1 MKRFFKYS
9 ILCAVAALSL
19 AACTKDIITPDQ
31 SMLPQASELD
41 VDISVDQETNYV
53 TFTLNNKGMV
63 PLWIFG
69 SEKIDG
75 QENKRFAYT
84 TNGIS
89 LRFRE
94 AGEHSVEVKA
104 YNAHGIS
111 QGSVVLTFT
120 LDNSYVDPFDP
131 APYMQK
137 LAGTWEWNRNVDGH
151 FGCGAADSET
161 GSDWWSASANEKEG
175 MSLYDDLMSFTEGG
189 EYTYDPGDGQVYVN
203 YGSGYMP
210 DYNPG
215 DGEDYVAPIEGY
227 TTTYH
232 FERDWNDAGIEEI
245 WLCFPEGTNL
255 SYIPNAEALE
265 NPRYQLMEQTTR
277 KVVLVHRTADISWR
291 YEFVP
296 QGTSESGGDE
306 DKTEPW
312 DATAENNLWLTAN
325 TSNVSFY
332 FADDSWAQIADPE
345 FTAGDNNYT
354 IVIPEGI
361 GSQQWQGQVAFNSL
375 GIATSAGSYYD
386 FQVVLNSTEDHPG
399 VTVKLTQND
408 DDNNFY
414 TESRVA
420 LIGGEDYVLQVS
432 GMEGKDMPDLKL
444 VLDFGGAVGGSTVT
458 VKDVVIR
465 KGAAPFDPLSPD
477 NLWLTAATDDVGF
490 YFADENWAQIANPE
504 FTAGDNSYTIVIPEG
519 TGSQQWQGQVTF
531 NNTGIVTTAEKTY
544 DFQLKITSDEDH
556 PGITIKLTQQDDDD
570 TFFFTDRHQVLAGE
584 EFVYTMTAMPGVDL
598 GNAKLVRDFG
608 GGIGGSTVTV
618 SDIILRESK

>member
-1 MKRFFKYS
+1 MKSYFKYS
-9 ILCAVAALSL
+9 LICTAAALLLSG
-19 AACTKDIITPDQ
+19 CTKDMITPDQ
-31 SMLPQASELD
+31 TMLPQASELD
-41 VDISVDQETNYV
+41 VSISVDQTTNYV

-94 AGEHSVEVKA
+94 AGEHSVEIKA

-111 QGSVVLTFT
+111 QGSIVKTFT
-120 LDNSYVDPFDP
+120 LDNFYADPFDP

-137 LAGTWEWNRNVDGH
+137 LAGTWEWNRNADGH
-151 FGCGAADSET
+151 FGCGAADSE
-161 GSDWWSASANEKEG
+161 DALEWWSAAANEKEG

-203 YGSGYMP
+203 SGSGYMP
-210 DYNPG
+210 EYNPG
-215 DGEDYVAPIEGY
+215 DGEDYVAPIEGF

-245 WLCFPEGTNL
+245 WLCLPEGTNL
-255 SYIPNAEALE
+255 SYIPSAEALA
-265 NPRYQLMEQTTR
+265 NPRYQLVQQSSR
-277 KVVLVHRTADISWR
+277 KLVLINRSADISWR

-296 QGTSESGGDE
+296 EGSSESGGDD
-306 DKTEPW
+306 DKPAAW
-312 DATAENNLWLTAN
+312 DATGADNLWLTAN
-325 TSNVSFY
+325 TDNVSFY
-332 FADDSWAQIADPE
+332 FADENWTQIANPE

-354 IVIPEGI
+354 IVIPEGT
-361 GSQQWQGQVAFNSL
+361 GSQQWQGQVAFNTL

-408 DDNNFY
+408 DDDIFY
-414 TESRVA
+414 TESKVA
-420 LIGGEDYVLQVS
+420 LTGGEDYVLQLS

-444 VLDFGGAVGGSTVT
+444 VLDFGGAAGGSTVV

-465 KGAAPFDPLSPD
+465 KGAAPFDPVSPD
-477 NLWLTAATDDVGF
+477 NLWLSASTDDVSF
-490 YFADENWAQIANPE
+490 YFADENWTQIADPE
-504 FTAGDNSYTIVIPEG
+504 FTAGENSYTIVIPEG
-519 TGSQQWQGQVTF
+519 TGSQQWQGQVAF
-531 NNTGIVTTAEKTY
+531 NNTGIVTTSGKTY
-544 DFQLKITSDEDH
+544 DFQLKMTSDEDH
-556 PGITIKLTQQDDDD
+556 PGVTIKLTQNDDDNV
-570 TFFFTDRHQVLAGE
+570 FFFADRHQLSGGE
-584 EFVYTMTAMPGVDL
+584 EFVYTMTAMPGMDL
-598 GNAKLVRDFG
+598 SNAKLVLDFG
-608 GGIGGSTVTV
+608 GAAGGSTVTV